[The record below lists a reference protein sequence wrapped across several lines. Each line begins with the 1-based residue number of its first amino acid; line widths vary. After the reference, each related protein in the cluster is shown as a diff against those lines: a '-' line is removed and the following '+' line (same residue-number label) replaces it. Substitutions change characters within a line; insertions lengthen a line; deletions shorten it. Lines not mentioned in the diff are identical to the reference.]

1 MHTAAVGPKQA
12 VMQEQQQQPA
22 QQGAPVDPQGEVP
35 PQAPRRSDD
44 DDTWGLGS
52 ATALESLRR
61 RNFRGRRP
69 ASSEER
75 PTSE

>member
-12 VMQEQQQQPA
+12 VMQEQQQQQVA
-22 QQGAPVDPQGEVP
+22 QGAPVDPEGEVP
-35 PQAPRRSDD
+35 PQAPHRPGD

-69 ASSEER
+69 STSEER

>member
-12 VMQEQQQQPA
+12 VMQEQQQQHQA
-22 QQGAPVDPQGEVP
+22 QGAPVDPEGDAP
-35 PQAPRRSDD
+35 PQAPRRRDD

-69 ASSEER
+69 STGEER

>member
-1 MHTAAVGPKQA
+1 
-12 VMQEQQQQPA
+12 MQEQQQQHQA
-22 QQGAPVDPQGEVP
+22 QQGAPVNPEGEVP
-35 PQAPRRSDD
+35 PQAPRRTGD

-69 ASSEER
+69 ASTDER
-75 PTSE
+75 PSSE

>member
-1 MHTAAVGPKQA
+1 
-12 VMQEQQQQPA
+12 MQEQQQQQA
-22 QQGAPVDPQGEVP
+22 QGARVDHEGEAP
-35 PQAPRRSDD
+35 PLAPGRRDD

-69 ASSEER
+69 SSSEER
-75 PTSE
+75 PSSE

>member
-1 MHTAAVGPKQA
+1 
-12 VMQEQQQQPA
+12 MQEQQQQPA
-22 QQGAPVDPQGEVP
+22 QAAPIHPEGEPP
-35 PQAPRRSDD
+35 PQAPRRPGD

-61 RNFRGRRP
+61 RNFRGRR
-69 ASSEER
+69 SSDGEER

>member
-1 MHTAAVGPKQA
+1 MQA
-12 VMQEQQQQPA
+12 VMQEQQQQQQAQVAPIEPKDEAPA
-22 QQGAPVDPQGEVP
+22 
-35 PQAPRRSDD
+35 QAPRRAGD

-69 ASSEER
+69 SSSEER
-75 PTSE
+75 PSSE